1 MKVILVAGAV
11 ALLTFSGC
19 SGNDRDRDRERDRD
33 RSESSDR
40 GERSERDLK
49 DSRQD
54 DPPSVNNAATSPST
68 ATSHPAHFVGRW
80 TPRPDCVR
88 PMELRADGSMTTAEG
103 SIGTWSYTEDPDGDV
118 LTNDPSTITLN
129 AEGQSMRSAVT
140 SINPLG
146 ERNEYELRPENG
158 PPFRIRRC

>member
-1 MKVILVAGAV
+1 
-11 ALLTFSGC
+11 
-19 SGNDRDRDRERDRD
+19 
-33 RSESSDR
+33 
-40 GERSERDLK
+40 
-49 DSRQD
+49 
-54 DPPSVNNAATSPST
+54 
-68 ATSHPAHFVGRW
+68 
-80 TPRPDCVR
+80 
-88 PMELRADGSMTTAEG
+88 MELRADGSMTTAEG